1 MRVIA
6 FASLITFL
14 SLTVQSQSIGI
25 GTTTPHPSAALDI
38 TSTTGGLL
46 IPRMNLSQRDA
57 IVSPAKGLIIFN
69 TTDSSL
75 YYFDGYWQKLI
86 PASEA
91 WSLKGNNI
99 PADSMYFIG
108 TTNPSAFRV
117 KVSNQLSGL
126 VDSTSQNY
134 RMGIQGPV
142 LEYNGKELILQ
153 LVSNL

>member
-1 MRVIA
+1 MRVIV

-14 SLTVQSQSIGI
+14 SLTVQSQSVGI

-57 IVSPAKGLIIFN
+57 IASPAKGLIIFN

-108 TTNPSAFRV
+108 TTNPSPFRV
-117 KVSNQLSGL
+117 KVNNQLSGL
-126 VDSTSQNY
+126 IDSTSQNSTWGY
-134 RMGIQGPV
+134 KALSSNTTGRV
-142 LEYNGKELILQ
+142 ILQ
-153 LVSNL
+153 LDSNP